1 MSYNFFLLQ
10 ILIVTIDSLSVP
22 DCLMDNMIR
31 SPHRVYQVEQDYC
44 WFWVYSRY
52 LWPEFR
58 SKTLSHKTSPTIFI
72 ICSTICS
79 PNMLAIRILILS
91 TAFVKIKTLELKPH
105 KYLEFPCSN
114 LKIKVDRGICETN
127 YCWENLMSAKTGL
140 LGRGRPS
147 LDGGRRR
154 TKSEGGLTPS

>member
-1 MSYNFFLLQ
+1 MLN
-10 ILIVTIDSLSVP
+10 
-22 DCLMDNMIR
+22 NMF
-31 SPHRVYQVEQDYC
+31 PKYACNPY
-44 WFWVYSRY
+44 
-52 LWPEFR
+52 
-58 SKTLSHKTSPTIFI
+58 
-72 ICSTICS
+72 
-79 PNMLAIRILILS
+79 
-91 TAFVKIKTLELKPH
+91 ELKPH

-154 TKSEGGLTPS
+154 TKADGQFSRRADLGRNFRHGSEGRTESEGGLTPS